1 MTNLEQGHATED
13 FWVRWGW
20 VWSAIYLVALF
31 GALLLAL
38 GAEEWAES
46 EAMVAVGIVVVAALW
61 HGGWTF
67 VYPRTLPEG
76 NLRQRP
82 LLMALHLIG
91 LVVAWYALIQLSQAF
106 FFVLYGMFG
115 LFFYF
120 LPLPFAIVG
129 STLLTLLV
137 IYSDAV
143 LAGEPIRW
151 NGPFAL
157 GLTVSMVVAALFA
170 LWIHGIIRQSS
181 ERGELLRMLQETRQE
196 LAASERRAGQLEERQ
211 RLAGDIHD
219 TLTQGFISI
228 IMNLEN
234 AAPLLEDGE
243 GKRYVNLAIRTART
257 SVAQARDVVND
268 LRPGPLVQASSLPDA
283 IQRVAARW
291 AQESDT
297 AVDVAITGT
306 PIALSTHMD
315 IALLRAAQE
324 ALSNVR
330 KHADAKNV
338 KITLSYMA
346 DAVVLD
352 VQDDGLG
359 IDLKEGDVTAVRG
372 GYGLTAMQE
381 RLARIK
387 GEMTIESEPGEGT
400 TLAVL
405 IPLTGEVQ

>member
-1 MTNLEQGHATED
+1 MTDFEQSRTTED

-20 VWSAIYLVALF
+20 VWSGIYFLALF
-31 GALLLAL
+31 SALLLAFL
-38 GAEEWAES
+38 SDELAAS
-46 EAMVAVGIVVVAALW
+46 EAILAPVIVAVAALW

-67 VYPRTLPEG
+67 LYPRTLPDGEFR
-76 NLRQRP
+76 NRP
-82 LLMALHLIG
+82 LLMALHLLG
-91 LVVAWYALIQLSQAF
+91 LVVAWYALIQQSEAF

-120 LPLPFAIVG
+120 LPLSFAIIG
-129 STLLTLLV
+129 SSLLTLLV
-137 IYSDAV
+137 IYSDAI
-143 LAGEPIRW
+143 LSGEPIRW
-151 NGPFAL
+151 SGPFAL
-157 GLTVSMVVAALFA
+157 GLTISMVVASLFA

-181 ERGELLRMLQETRQE
+181 ERRELLEMLQQTRQE

-234 AAPLLEDGE
+234 AEPGLTDKESR
-243 GKRYVNLAIRTART
+243 RYVNLAIRTARD

-268 LRPGPLVQASSLPDA
+268 LRPGPLAQASSLPEA
-283 IQRVAARW
+283 IQRVASRW

-297 AVDVAITGT
+297 PVDIVVTGT
-306 PIALSTHMD
+306 PVALSIHMD
-315 IALLRAAQE
+315 IALLRAMQE

-330 KHADAKNV
+330 KHANAKRV
-338 KITLSYMA
+338 QITLSYMP

-352 VQDDGLG
+352 IQDDGCG
-359 IDLKEGDVTAVRG
+359 IDLEGGETTAFGG
-372 GYGLTAMQE
+372 GYGLTSMRE
-381 RLARIK
+381 RLARLN
-387 GEMTIESEPGEGT
+387 GEITLESEPGEGT

-405 IPLTGEVQ
+405 IPLSGDVE